1 MDIHNITCEQIQAC
15 VSYENCTGSAYIPGW
30 TDKCC
35 QPEEVKQWRP
45 MLLSVT
51 GGKYRSFVAKPSD

>member
-35 QPEEVKQWRP
+35 QPEEVKHEAACTDISRN
-45 MLLSVT
+45 
-51 GGKYRSFVAKPSD
+51 KN